1 MTEPARTVLDFD
13 FDLELKR
20 ANDNPLFYLQ
30 YAYARSCSIFREMA
44 QRGLGAYEFQNA
56 DLSLLNSIDEQQM
69 IRKMAEFPQLVIAS
83 ADNRQPHRLVNYL
96 QDLANQFHTFYNKSR
111 VLNVEQI
118 DLSYARL
125 ALVSCLQIV
134 LRNGLKI
141 LGLSTPERM

>member
-1 MTEPARTVLDFD
+1 MT
-13 FDLELKR
+13 
-20 ANDNPLFYLQ
+20 Q
-30 YAYARSCSIFREMA
+30 
-44 QRGLGAYEFQNA
+44 LGAYEFQNA

-69 IRKMAEFPQLVIAS
+69 IRKMAEFPQLIIAS

-96 QDLANQFHTFYNKSR
+96 QDLANQFLTFYNKSR
-111 VLNVEQI
+111 VLNVGQI